1 MSYVFVNQE
10 GNPMWVVEHRIG
22 PDPEGST
29 AYEIPSG
36 TSITDLYFKDD
47 EIKFYTQEQLALKNQ
62 IPNYP
67 AKWNN
72 DLMAWVDQRTLSDA
86 KMERNQCINT
96 WWVNANATFFA
107 YAGKEFAT
115 DPLSRGNIDG
125 INGYV
130 TLMNDFPP
138 NWSGVWKANDN
149 TTIEMIDV
157 EVWKEFYAA
166 MVAQGNNNFIHAQEL
181 KILLNDAQTI
191 AEVEAIVW

>member
-1 MSYVFVNQE
+1 MNYAYVSNDQGDVRWISSKLNEAE
-10 GNPMWVVEHRIG
+10 GF
-22 PDPEGST
+22 T
-29 AYEIPSG
+29 AYEVEGFDPSVCWFDG
-36 TSITDLYFKDD
+36 EQVQT
-47 EIKFYTQEQLALKNQ
+47 YTQEQLTLKQ
-62 IPNYP
+62 DVPAYP

-72 DLMAWVDQRTLSDA
+72 TSMSWIDLRTLSDA
-86 KMERNQCINT
+86 KIQKNQYINT

-107 YAGKEFAT
+107 YAGKEFST

-166 MVAQGNNNFIHAQEL
+166 MVAQGNANFLHAQQL
-181 KILLNDAQTI
+181 KAQLNVAQTI
-191 AEVEAIVW
+191 SEVEAITW